1 LKFKALIVA
10 IVFSV
15 ILSIFF
21 GHVILATLEA
31 NAQQQQQ
38 QQLQPNT
45 NTSSLGVKI
54 TSPARGQQVPIGGLT
69 ISGTSTDDPVD
80 NCQVSIILNGV
91 KPYQETNATGPG
103 SEPGKA
109 TDYSTWKY
117 TFTPSYA
124 VIKEGVNKITSKISC
139 TPSKPTS
146 VASLAKW
153 YSVNVTGVA
162 NTKMLQQGQASLPSN
177 TTTAATI
184 APIQKENTVSS
195 KKTISTTTQ
204 KINSAPAAPTAIPS
218 IPYKTLG
225 SNNPKILTLSADFAT
240 DPIIRGGEQTILFQ
254 VSDATSKEKVGGAKV
269 VGKVTSMSGD
279 VVKESFAGSTDDNGQ
294 VSYSWKIGENGKA
307 SKYRVIAQASA
318 MGYQDASSATV
329 FNVKPATTTAAA
341 SANVDTNNLD
351 QNQNSN
357 SQDSMGNNINDFTQ
371 RIIQGVNNMIRN
383 SR

>member
-15 ILSIFF
+15 VLSIFF

-54 TSPARGQQVPIGGLT
+54 TSPAKGQQVPIGGLT

-204 KINSAPAAPTAIPS
+204 KINSAPTAIPS

-225 SNNPKILTLSADFAT
+225 NNNPKILALSVDVAK
-240 DPIIRGGEQTILFQ
+240 DPIIRGSEQTFLFQ

>member
-1 LKFKALIVA
+1 LKFKALIVT
-10 IVFSV
+10 IVFGV
-15 ILSIFF
+15 VLSIFF
-21 GHVILATLEA
+21 GHVILAAPEA
-31 NAQQQQQ
+31 NAQQQI
-38 QQLQPNT
+38 QPNT

-54 TSPARGQQVPIGGLT
+54 TSPAKGQQVPIGGLT

-91 KPYQETNATGPG
+91 KPYQETIATGPG
-103 SEPGKA
+103 SESGKA

-139 TPSKPTS
+139 SPSTPT
-146 VASLAKW
+146 SLAKW

-204 KINSAPAAPTAIPS
+204 KINSAPTAIPS

-225 SNNPKILTLSADFAT
+225 NNNPKILTLSADFAT

-279 VVKESFAGSTDDNGQ
+279 VVKESFGGTTDDNGQ

-318 MGYQDASSATV
+318 IGYQDASSATV

>member
-1 LKFKALIVA
+1 MKFKALIVA

-15 ILSIFF
+15 VLSIFF
-21 GHVILATLEA
+21 GHVILAAPEA
-31 NAQQQQQ
+31 NAQ

-54 TSPARGQQVPIGGLT
+54 TSPAKGQQVPIGGLT

-225 SNNPKILTLSADFAT
+225 NNNPKILTLSADFAT
-240 DPIIRGGEQTILFQ
+240 DPIIRGSEQTILFQ